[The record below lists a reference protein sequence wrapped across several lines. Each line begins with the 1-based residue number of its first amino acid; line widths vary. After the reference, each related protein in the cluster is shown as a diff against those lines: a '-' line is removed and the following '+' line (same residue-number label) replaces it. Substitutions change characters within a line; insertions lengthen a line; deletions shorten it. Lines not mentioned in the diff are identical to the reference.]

1 MVSLLLLLQ
10 APDIKLIGISAI
22 DGDGYIDPA
31 VEACRKMVDKF
42 NLRGD
47 KLEVARSNSRA
58 IHQFQKNGEWQ
69 LIPLI
74 TSLF

>member
-1 MVSLLLLLQ
+1 
-10 APDIKLIGISAI
+10 
-22 DGDGYIDPA
+22 
-31 VEACRKMVDKF
+31 MVDKF